1 MNVQFMMKNVDLDSL
16 ELTFLDSLK
25 MDGWNSSFP
34 FGKSY
39 FDG

>member
-1 MNVQFMMKNVDLDSL
+1 MYIPFTMIKNVD
-16 ELTFLDSLK
+16 LDSLK